1 VERSGDYL
9 AMGHLTDTGNRFEIK
24 YLVPC
29 KEIPRL
35 VADLGAYVYQDPN
48 GDDQWGYPIYSVY
61 WDSPDRYFF
70 WEKIEGLKFRR
81 KLRFRR
87 YGDSRDVFLEIKQRD
102 DRTLQK
108 RRCRMPVEQA
118 EGLFADLAVGMGSL
132 RQDDVDPVVAEA
144 AVMCHRHRLK
154 PAVSV
159 RYRRRAFFA
168 HFEPGLRI
176 TFDTRI
182 QYRRAT
188 ESSEVRPFDVG
199 KYVLD
204 PRVSVMEVKFTGQ
217 VPLWLARTT
226 TRHGLQIVRMSKYC
240 TAVDREFYG
249 GQLT

>member
-1 VERSGDYL
+1 
-9 AMGHLTDTGNRFEIK
+9 MGHLTDTSNRFEIK

-29 KEIPRL
+29 REIPGL
-35 VADLGAYVYQDPN
+35 VAELDPYVYSDPN
-48 GDDQWGYPIYSVY
+48 VDTEWGYPIYSVY

-87 YGDSRDVFLEIKQRD
+87 YGEDSQVFLEIKQRD

-108 RRCRMPVEQA
+108 RRCRLPADRARELF
-118 EGLFADLAVGMGSL
+118 EGLATGRGSL
-132 RQDDVDPVVAEA
+132 SEDEVDPVVAEA
-144 AVMCHRHRLK
+144 AVMCHRYRLK
-154 PAVSV
+154 PAVAV

-182 QYRRAT
+182 QYRRAVG
-188 ESSEVRPFDVG
+188 SAEVEPFDVG
-199 KYVLD
+199 KYVID
-204 PRVSVMEVKFTGQ
+204 PRVSVMEVKFTGR

-226 TRHGLQIVRMSKYC
+226 SRHGLQMVRMSKYC
-240 TAVDREFYG
+240 SAVDREFYG